1 MSTVSRDAAPAEARS
16 STGEVDTEL
25 KRVMTP
31 KLLLLFIIGDILGT
45 GIYAITGKV
54 AGEVGGAVW
63 VPFLIAFAIAIVTA
77 FAYLELITK
86 YPHAG
91 GAANFIHQAFG
102 INFLTFMVTF
112 TVMASG
118 ITSAS
123 TAAKA
128 FAANLAAGIGADWAP
143 EGTAVLLLA
152 VAFMLVVGLVNFRGV
167 AESIWLNVVL
177 TIIELTGLL
186 LVIFVGL
193 WAVTGMSGAEVDF
206 SRAMMFETEGDKNAF
221 LAATAGTSLAFFAMV
236 GFEDSVN
243 MAEETKDP
251 VKTFPKIMLTGLLIT
266 AVIYVL
272 VSVTAV
278 ALVPVG
284 ELKEGDTPLLQVV
297 QAGAPNLPI
306 DTIYPFIAMFAVA
319 NTAVINMLMASRL
332 LYGMANQE
340 VLPRQLALV
349 HKGRQSPWV
358 AIIVTTLLA
367 VGLITFVG
375 KVSALGGTTAL
386 LLLAVFALVNI
397 ACIVLRKR
405 DHEIGH
411 EFFRAPSWLPWV
423 GAAACLYMLG
433 PWTGRDPEQYV
444 VAGWLMLIALVLF
457 AITWFLNRALYAHPT
472 KLRHPEQ
479 LPTQREFNH
488 HNDPR

>member
-1 MSTVSRDAAPAEARS
+1 MSTATSHDAPARGGSAP
-16 STGEVDTEL
+16 GEVDTEL
-25 KRVMTP
+25 KRVLGP

-63 VPFLIAFAIAIVTA
+63 VPFVIAFTIAIITA

-91 GAANFIHQAFG
+91 GAANFIHKAFG
-102 INFLTFMVTF
+102 LQFVTFMVTF

-118 ITSAS
+118 ITSAA

-128 FAANLAAGIGADWAP
+128 FASNLVAGVGLDWAP
-143 EGTAVLLLA
+143 EGAAVLGLA
-152 VAFMLVVGLVNFRGV
+152 VAFMIVVALVNFRGV
-167 AESIWLNVVL
+167 AESVGLNVVL
-177 TIIELTGLL
+177 TIIELTGLM

-193 WAVTGMSGAEVDF
+193 WAVAGMSDAPVDF
-206 SRAMMFETEGDKNAF
+206 SRAMMFETSGDKNAF

-251 VKTFPKIMLTGLLIT
+251 VKTFPKIMLSGLVLT
-266 AVIYVL
+266 AIIYVL

-284 ELKEGDTPLLQVV
+284 QLSQGDTPLLQVV

-332 LYGMANQE
+332 LYGMAKQD
-340 VLPRQLALV
+340 VLPRPLALV

-358 AIIVTTLLA
+358 AIIVTTALA
-367 VGLITFVG
+367 VGLILVVG
-375 KVSALGGTTAL
+375 QVTALGGTTAL
-386 LLLAVFALVNI
+386 LLLAVFAMVNI

-405 DHEIGH
+405 DHEVAH
-411 EFFRAPSWLPWV
+411 KYFKAPGWIPWA
-423 GAAACLYMLG
+423 GAVLCLYMVG
-433 PWTGRDPEQYV
+433 PWTGRDNEQYV
-444 VAGWLMLIALVLF
+444 IAGWLLLIAVILWAL
-457 AITWFLNRALYAHPT
+457 TWFLNRALYAKPT
-472 KLRHPEQ
+472 RVRHPED
-479 LPTQREFNH
+479 LR
-488 HNDPR
+488 

>member
-1 MSTVSRDAAPAEARS
+1 MSTATSHDAPAQGGSAPGEA
-16 STGEVDTEL
+16 DTEL
-25 KRVMTP
+25 KRVLGP

-63 VPFLIAFAIAIVTA
+63 LPFLIAFTIALITA

-91 GAANFIHQAFG
+91 GAANFVHQAFG
-102 INFLTFMVTF
+102 INFVTFLVTF

-128 FAANLAAGIGADWAP
+128 FASNLAAGIGTEWAP
-143 EGTAVLLLA
+143 DSLAVMLLA
-152 VAFMLVVGLVNFRGV
+152 IGFMLVVALVNFRGV
-167 AESIWLNVVL
+167 AESVMLNVVL
-177 TIIELTGLL
+177 TCIELTGLL

-193 WAVTGMSGAEVDF
+193 WAVSGASDAPVDF
-206 SRAMMFETEGDKNAF
+206 SRAMMFETSGDKNAF

-251 VKTFPKIMLTGLLIT
+251 IKTFPKIMLSGLVLT

-272 VSVTAV
+272 VSITAV

-284 ELKEGDTPLLQVV
+284 ELSQGDTPLLQVV
-297 QAGAPNLPI
+297 QVGAPNLPI

-332 LYGMANQE
+332 LYGMAKQE
-340 VLPRQLALV
+340 VLPRPLALV

-358 AIIVTTLLA
+358 AIVVTTLLA

-386 LLLAVFALVNI
+386 LLLAVFALVNV

-405 DHEIGH
+405 DHEIDH
-411 EFFRAPSWLPWV
+411 DYFKAPGWLPWV
-423 GAAACLYMLG
+423 GAIACAYMVG
-433 PWTGRDPEQYV
+433 PWTGRDSEQYV
-444 VAGWLMLIALVLF
+444 IAGWLMVIALVLW
-457 AITWFLNRALYAHPT
+457 ALTWFLNRALYAHPT
-472 KLRHPEQ
+472 KVKHPEE
-479 LPTQREFNH
+479 LRARDFGRR
-488 HNDPR
+488 D

>member
-1 MSTVSRDAAPAEARS
+1 MSTATSHDAPAQGGSAP
-16 STGEVDTEL
+16 GEVDTEL
-25 KRVMTP
+25 KRVLGP

-63 VPFLIAFAIAIVTA
+63 VPFVIAFTIAIITA

-91 GAANFIHQAFG
+91 GAANFIHKAFG
-102 INFLTFMVTF
+102 LQFVTFMVTF

-118 ITSAS
+118 ITSAA

-128 FAANLAAGIGADWAP
+128 FASNLVAGVGLDWAP
-143 EGTAVLLLA
+143 EGAAVLGIA
-152 VAFMLVVGLVNFRGV
+152 VAFMIVVALVNFRGV
-167 AESIWLNVVL
+167 AESVGLNVVL
-177 TIIELTGLL
+177 TIIELTGLM

-193 WAVTGMSGAEVDF
+193 WAVAGMSDAPVDF
-206 SRAMMFETEGDKNAF
+206 SRAMMFETSGDKNAF

-251 VKTFPKIMLTGLLIT
+251 VKTFPKIMLSGLVLT
-266 AVIYVL
+266 AIIYVL

-284 ELKEGDTPLLQVV
+284 QLSQGDTPLLQVV

-306 DTIYPFIAMFAVA
+306 DKIYPFIAMFAVA

-332 LYGMANQE
+332 LYGMAKQD
-340 VLPRQLALV
+340 VLPRPLALV

-358 AIIVTTLLA
+358 AIIVTTALA
-367 VGLITFVG
+367 VGLILVVG
-375 KVSALGGTTAL
+375 QVTALGGTTAL
-386 LLLAVFALVNI
+386 LLLAVFAMVNI

-405 DHEIGH
+405 DHEVEH
-411 EFFRAPSWLPWV
+411 RYFKAPGWIPWV
-423 GAAACLYMLG
+423 GAVLCLYMVG
-433 PWTGRDPEQYV
+433 PWTGRDTEQYV
-444 VAGWLMLIALVLF
+444 IAGWLLLIAVILWAL
-457 AITWFLNRALYAHPT
+457 TWFLNRALYAKPT
-472 KLRHPEQ
+472 RVRHPED
-479 LPTQREFNH
+479 LR
-488 HNDPR
+488 

>member
-1 MSTVSRDAAPAEARS
+1 MSTATSHTAPNPDGSVAPS
-16 STGEVDTEL
+16 GEETEL
-25 KRVMTP
+25 KRVMGP

-63 VPFLIAFAIAIVTA
+63 VPFLIAFAIAIITA

-102 INFLTFMVTF
+102 INFLTFLVTF

-123 TAAKA
+123 TSAKA
-128 FAANLAAGIGADWAP
+128 FASNLAAGVGTDWGAESLP
-143 EGTAVLLLA
+143 VMLLA
-152 VAFMLVVGLVNFRGV
+152 VAFMVVVALVNFRGV
-167 AESIWLNVVL
+167 AESVMLNVVL
-177 TIIELTGLL
+177 TCIELTGLL

-193 WAVTGMSGAEVDF
+193 WAVTGFSDAPVDF
-206 SRAMMFETEGDKNAF
+206 SRAMMFETEGDKSVF

-251 VKTFPKIMLTGLLIT
+251 IKTFPKIMLSGLFIT
-266 AVIYVL
+266 AAIYVL
-272 VSVTAV
+272 VSITAV

-284 ELKEGDTPLLQVV
+284 QLQEGDTPLLQVV

-332 LYGMANQE
+332 LYGMAKQD
-340 VLPRQLALV
+340 VLPRPLALV

-358 AIIVTTLLA
+358 AIIVTSLLA
-367 VGLITFVG
+367 IGLITFVG
-375 KVSALGGTTAL
+375 KIADLGGTTAL
-386 LLLAVFALVNI
+386 LLLAVFALVNV
-397 ACIVLRKR
+397 ACIVLRRR

-411 EFFRAPSWLPWV
+411 DYFKAPGWIPWV
-423 GAAACLYMLG
+423 GALACAYMVG
-433 PWTGRDPEQYV
+433 PWTGRDAEQYV
-444 VAGWLMLIALVLF
+444 IAGWLMLVALVMWAL
-457 AITWFLNRALYAHPT
+457 TWFLNRALYAKPT
-472 KLRHPEQ
+472 RVRHPED
-479 LPTQREFNH
+479 LY
-488 HNDPR
+488 

>member
-1 MSTVSRDAAPAEARS
+1 MSTATSHDAPARGGSAP
-16 STGEVDTEL
+16 GEVDTEL
-25 KRVMTP
+25 KRVLGP

-63 VPFLIAFAIAIVTA
+63 VPFVIAFTIAIITA

-91 GAANFIHQAFG
+91 GAANFIHKAFG
-102 INFLTFMVTF
+102 LQFVTFMVTF

-118 ITSAS
+118 ITSAA

-128 FAANLAAGIGADWAP
+128 FASNLVAGVGLDWAP
-143 EGTAVLLLA
+143 EGAAVLGLA
-152 VAFMLVVGLVNFRGV
+152 VAFMIVVALVNFRGV
-167 AESIWLNVVL
+167 AESVGLNVVL
-177 TIIELTGLL
+177 TIIELTGLM

-193 WAVTGMSGAEVDF
+193 WAVAGMSDAPVDF
-206 SRAMMFETEGDKNAF
+206 SRAMMFETSGDKNAF

-251 VKTFPKIMLTGLLIT
+251 VKTFPKIMLSGLVLT
-266 AVIYVL
+266 AIIYVL

-284 ELKEGDTPLLQVV
+284 QLSQGDTPLLQVV

-332 LYGMANQE
+332 LYGMAKQD
-340 VLPRQLALV
+340 VLPRPLALV

-358 AIIVTTLLA
+358 AIIVTTALA
-367 VGLITFVG
+367 VGLILVVG
-375 KVSALGGTTAL
+375 QVTALGGTTAL
-386 LLLAVFALVNI
+386 LLLAVFAMVNI

-405 DHEIGH
+405 DHEVAH
-411 EFFRAPSWLPWV
+411 KYFKAPGWIPWA
-423 GAAACLYMLG
+423 GAVLCLYMVG
-433 PWTGRDPEQYV
+433 PWTGRDTEQYV
-444 VAGWLMLIALVLF
+444 IAGWLLLIAVILWAL
-457 AITWFLNRALYAHPT
+457 TWFLNRALYAKPT
-472 KLRHPEQ
+472 RVRHPED
-479 LPTQREFNH
+479 LR
-488 HNDPR
+488 

>member
-1 MSTVSRDAAPAEARS
+1 MSTATSHDAPAQGGSAP
-16 STGEVDTEL
+16 GEVDTEL
-25 KRVMTP
+25 KRVLGP

-63 VPFLIAFAIAIVTA
+63 VPFVIAFTIAIITA

-91 GAANFIHQAFG
+91 GAANFIHKAFG
-102 INFLTFMVTF
+102 LQFVTFMVTF

-118 ITSAS
+118 ITSAA

-128 FAANLAAGIGADWAP
+128 FASNLVAGVGLDWAP
-143 EGTAVLLLA
+143 EGAAVLGLA
-152 VAFMLVVGLVNFRGV
+152 VAFMIVVALVNFRGV
-167 AESIWLNVVL
+167 AESVGLNVVL
-177 TIIELTGLL
+177 TIIELTGLM

-193 WAVTGMSGAEVDF
+193 WAVAGMSDAPVDF
-206 SRAMMFETEGDKNAF
+206 SRAMMFETSGDKNAF

-251 VKTFPKIMLTGLLIT
+251 VKTFPKIMLSGLVIT
-266 AVIYVL
+266 AIIYVL

-284 ELKEGDTPLLQVV
+284 QLSQGDTPLLQVV

-332 LYGMANQE
+332 LYGMAKQD
-340 VLPRQLALV
+340 VLPRPLALV

-358 AIIVTTLLA
+358 AIIVTTALA
-367 VGLITFVG
+367 VGLILVVG
-375 KVSALGGTTAL
+375 QVTALGGTTAL
-386 LLLAVFALVNI
+386 LLLAVFAMVNI

-405 DHEIGH
+405 DHEVEH
-411 EFFRAPSWLPWV
+411 RYFKAPGWIPWV
-423 GAAACLYMLG
+423 GAVLCLYMVG
-433 PWTGRDPEQYV
+433 PWTGRDTEQYV
-444 VAGWLMLIALVLF
+444 IAGWLLLIAVILWAL
-457 AITWFLNRALYAHPT
+457 TWFLNRALYAKPT
-472 KLRHPEQ
+472 RVRHPED
-479 LPTQREFNH
+479 LR
-488 HNDPR
+488 

>member
-1 MSTVSRDAAPAEARS
+1 M
-16 STGEVDTEL
+16 DTEL
-25 KRVMTP
+25 KRVLGP

-63 VPFLIAFAIAIVTA
+63 VPFVIAFTIAIITA

-91 GAANFIHQAFG
+91 GAANFIHKAFG
-102 INFLTFMVTF
+102 LQFVTFMVTF

-118 ITSAS
+118 ITSAA

-128 FAANLAAGIGADWAP
+128 FASNLVAGVGLDWAP
-143 EGTAVLLLA
+143 EGAAVLGLA
-152 VAFMLVVGLVNFRGV
+152 VAFMIVVALVNFRGV
-167 AESIWLNVVL
+167 AESVGLNVVL
-177 TIIELTGLL
+177 TIIELTGLM

-193 WAVTGMSGAEVDF
+193 WAVAGMSDAPVDF
-206 SRAMMFETEGDKNAF
+206 SRAMMFETSGDKNAF

-251 VKTFPKIMLTGLLIT
+251 VKTFPKIMLSGLVLT
-266 AVIYVL
+266 AIIYVL

-284 ELKEGDTPLLQVV
+284 QLSQGDTPLLQVV

-332 LYGMANQE
+332 LYGMAKQE
-340 VLPRQLALV
+340 VLPRPLALV

-367 VGLITFVG
+367 VGLILLVG

-405 DHEIGH
+405 DHEVGH
-411 EFFRAPSWLPWV
+411 TFFRAPAWIPWA
-423 GAAACLYMLG
+423 GAVLCLYMLG
-433 PWTGRDPEQYV
+433 PWTGRDMEQYV
-444 VAGWLMLIALVLF
+444 VAGWLMLLAVVLWAL
-457 AITWFLNRALYAHPT
+457 TWFLNRALYAHPT
-472 KLRHPEQ
+472 KVKHPEE
-479 LPTQREFNH
+479 LRARDFGRR
-488 HNDPR
+488 D

>member
-1 MSTVSRDAAPAEARS
+1 MSTATSHDAPARGGSAP
-16 STGEVDTEL
+16 GEVDTEL
-25 KRVMTP
+25 KRVLGP

-63 VPFLIAFAIAIVTA
+63 VPFVIAFTIAIITA

-91 GAANFIHQAFG
+91 GAANFIHKAFG
-102 INFLTFMVTF
+102 LQFVTFMVTF

-118 ITSAS
+118 ITSAA

-128 FAANLAAGIGADWAP
+128 FASNLVAGVGLDWAP
-143 EGTAVLLLA
+143 EGAAVLGLA
-152 VAFMLVVGLVNFRGV
+152 VAFMIVVALVNFRGV
-167 AESIWLNVVL
+167 AESVGLNVVL
-177 TIIELTGLL
+177 TIIELTGLM

-193 WAVTGMSGAEVDF
+193 WAVAGMSDAPVDF
-206 SRAMMFETEGDKNAF
+206 SRAMMFETSGDKNAF

-251 VKTFPKIMLTGLLIT
+251 VKTFPKIMLSGLVIT
-266 AVIYVL
+266 AIIYVL
-272 VSVTAV
+272 VSITAV

-284 ELKEGDTPLLQVV
+284 ELSQGDTPLLQVV

-332 LYGMANQE
+332 LYGMAKQD
-340 VLPRQLALV
+340 VLPRPLALV

-358 AIIVTTLLA
+358 AIIVTTALA
-367 VGLITFVG
+367 VGLILVVG
-375 KVSALGGTTAL
+375 QVTALGGTTAL
-386 LLLAVFALVNI
+386 LLLAVFAMVNI

-405 DHEIGH
+405 DHEVEH
-411 EFFRAPSWLPWV
+411 KYFKAPGWIPWA
-423 GAAACLYMLG
+423 GAVLCLYMVG
-433 PWTGRDPEQYV
+433 PWTGRDTEQYV
-444 VAGWLMLIALVLF
+444 IAGWLLLIAVILWAL
-457 AITWFLNRALYAHPT
+457 TWFLNRALYAKPT
-472 KLRHPEQ
+472 RVRHPED
-479 LPTQREFNH
+479 LR
-488 HNDPR
+488 

>member
-1 MSTVSRDAAPAEARS
+1 MSTATSHDAPAQGGSAP
-16 STGEVDTEL
+16 GEVDTEL
-25 KRVMTP
+25 KRVLGP

-63 VPFLIAFAIAIVTA
+63 VPFVIAFTIAIITA

-91 GAANFIHQAFG
+91 GAANFIHKAFG
-102 INFLTFMVTF
+102 LQFVTFMVTF

-118 ITSAS
+118 ITSAA

-128 FAANLAAGIGADWAP
+128 FASNLVAGVGLDWAP
-143 EGTAVLLLA
+143 EGAAVLGLA
-152 VAFMLVVGLVNFRGV
+152 VAFMIVVALVNFRGV
-167 AESIWLNVVL
+167 AESVGLNVVL
-177 TIIELTGLL
+177 TIIELTGLM

-193 WAVTGMSGAEVDF
+193 WAVAGMSDAPVDF
-206 SRAMMFETEGDKNAF
+206 SRAMMFETSGDKNAF

-251 VKTFPKIMLTGLLIT
+251 VKTFPKIMLSGLVIT
-266 AVIYVL
+266 AIIYVL

-284 ELKEGDTPLLQVV
+284 QLSQGDTPLLQVV

-332 LYGMANQE
+332 LYGMAKQD
-340 VLPRQLALV
+340 VLPRPLALV

-358 AIIVTTLLA
+358 AIIVTTALA
-367 VGLITFVG
+367 VGLILVVG
-375 KVSALGGTTAL
+375 KVTALGGTTAL
-386 LLLAVFALVNI
+386 LLLAVFAMVNI

-405 DHEIGH
+405 DHEVEH
-411 EFFRAPSWLPWV
+411 RYFKAPGWIPWV
-423 GAAACLYMLG
+423 GAVLCLYMVG
-433 PWTGRDPEQYV
+433 PWTGRDTEQYV
-444 VAGWLMLIALVLF
+444 IAGWLLLIAVILWAL
-457 AITWFLNRALYAHPT
+457 TWFLNRALYAKPT
-472 KLRHPEQ
+472 RVRHPED
-479 LPTQREFNH
+479 LR
-488 HNDPR
+488 

>member
-1 MSTVSRDAAPAEARS
+1 MSTATSHDAPARGGSAP
-16 STGEVDTEL
+16 GEVDTEL
-25 KRVMTP
+25 KRVLGP

-63 VPFLIAFAIAIVTA
+63 VPFVIAFTIAIITA

-91 GAANFIHQAFG
+91 GAANFIHKAFG
-102 INFLTFMVTF
+102 LQFVTFMVTF

-118 ITSAS
+118 ITSAA

-128 FAANLAAGIGADWAP
+128 FASNLVAGVGLDWAP
-143 EGTAVLLLA
+143 EGAAVLGLA
-152 VAFMLVVGLVNFRGV
+152 VAFMIVVALVNFRGV
-167 AESIWLNVVL
+167 AESVGLNVVL
-177 TIIELTGLL
+177 TIIELTGLM

-193 WAVTGMSGAEVDF
+193 WAVAGMSDAPVDF
-206 SRAMMFETEGDKNAF
+206 SRAMMFETSGDKNAF

-251 VKTFPKIMLTGLLIT
+251 VKTFPKIMLSGLVIT
-266 AVIYVL
+266 AIIYVL

-284 ELKEGDTPLLQVV
+284 QLSQGDTPLLQVV

-332 LYGMANQE
+332 LYGMAKQD
-340 VLPRQLALV
+340 VLPRPLALV

-358 AIIVTTLLA
+358 AIIVTTALA
-367 VGLITFVG
+367 VGLILVVG
-375 KVSALGGTTAL
+375 QVTALGGTTAL
-386 LLLAVFALVNI
+386 LLLAVFAMVNI

-405 DHEIGH
+405 DHEVEH
-411 EFFRAPSWLPWV
+411 KYFKAPGWIPWA
-423 GAAACLYMLG
+423 GAVLCLYMVG
-433 PWTGRDPEQYV
+433 PWTGRDTEQYV
-444 VAGWLMLIALVLF
+444 IAGWLLLIAVILWAL
-457 AITWFLNRALYAHPT
+457 TWFLNRALYAKPT
-472 KLRHPEQ
+472 RVRHPED
-479 LPTQREFNH
+479 LR
-488 HNDPR
+488 

>member
-1 MSTVSRDAAPAEARS
+1 MSTATSHDAPAQGGSAP
-16 STGEVDTEL
+16 GEVDTEL
-25 KRVMTP
+25 KRVLGP

-63 VPFLIAFAIAIVTA
+63 VPFVIAFTIAIITA

-91 GAANFIHQAFG
+91 GAANFIHKAFG
-102 INFLTFMVTF
+102 LQFVTFMVTF

-118 ITSAS
+118 ITSAA

-128 FAANLAAGIGADWAP
+128 FASNLVAGVGLDWAP
-143 EGTAVLLLA
+143 EGAAVLGLA
-152 VAFMLVVGLVNFRGV
+152 VAFMIVVALVNFRGV
-167 AESIWLNVVL
+167 AESVGLNVVL
-177 TIIELTGLL
+177 TIIELTGLM

-193 WAVTGMSGAEVDF
+193 WAVAGMSDAPVDF
-206 SRAMMFETEGDKNAF
+206 SRAMMFETPGDKNAF

-251 VKTFPKIMLTGLLIT
+251 VKTFPKIMLSGLVIT
-266 AVIYVL
+266 AIIYVL

-284 ELKEGDTPLLQVV
+284 QLSQGDTPLLQVV

-332 LYGMANQE
+332 LYGMAKQD
-340 VLPRQLALV
+340 VLPRPLALV

-358 AIIVTTLLA
+358 AIIVTTALA
-367 VGLITFVG
+367 VGLILVVG
-375 KVSALGGTTAL
+375 QVTALGGTTAL
-386 LLLAVFALVNI
+386 LLLAVFAMVNI

-405 DHEIGH
+405 DHEVEH
-411 EFFRAPSWLPWV
+411 RYFKAPGWIPWA
-423 GAAACLYMLG
+423 GAVLCLYMVG
-433 PWTGRDPEQYV
+433 PWTGRDTEQYV
-444 VAGWLMLIALVLF
+444 IAGWLLLIAVILWAL
-457 AITWFLNRALYAHPT
+457 TWFLNRALYAKPT
-472 KLRHPEQ
+472 RVRHPED
-479 LPTQREFNH
+479 LR
-488 HNDPR
+488 

>member
-1 MSTVSRDAAPAEARS
+1 MSTATSHDAPAQGGSAP
-16 STGEVDTEL
+16 GEVDTEL
-25 KRVMTP
+25 KRVLGP

-63 VPFLIAFAIAIVTA
+63 VPFVIAFTIAIITA

-91 GAANFIHQAFG
+91 GAANFIHKAFG
-102 INFLTFMVTF
+102 LQFVTFMVTF

-118 ITSAS
+118 ITSAA

-128 FAANLAAGIGADWAP
+128 FASNLVAGVGLDWAP
-143 EGTAVLLLA
+143 EGAAVLGIA
-152 VAFMLVVGLVNFRGV
+152 VAFMIVVALVNFRGV
-167 AESIWLNVVL
+167 AESVGLNVVL
-177 TIIELTGLL
+177 TIIELTGLM

-193 WAVTGMSGAEVDF
+193 WAVAGMSDAPVDF
-206 SRAMMFETEGDKNAF
+206 SRAMMFETSGDKNAF

-251 VKTFPKIMLTGLLIT
+251 VKTFPKIMLSGLVIT
-266 AVIYVL
+266 AIIYVL

-284 ELKEGDTPLLQVV
+284 QLSQGDTPLLQVV

-332 LYGMANQE
+332 LYGMAKQD
-340 VLPRQLALV
+340 VLPRPLALV

-358 AIIVTTLLA
+358 AIIVTTALA
-367 VGLITFVG
+367 VGLILVVG
-375 KVSALGGTTAL
+375 QVTALGGTTAL
-386 LLLAVFALVNI
+386 LLLAVFAMVNI

-405 DHEIGH
+405 DHEVEH
-411 EFFRAPSWLPWV
+411 RYFKAPGWIPWV
-423 GAAACLYMLG
+423 GAVLCLYMVG
-433 PWTGRDPEQYV
+433 PWTGRDTEQYV
-444 VAGWLMLIALVLF
+444 IAGWLLLIAVILWAL
-457 AITWFLNRALYAHPT
+457 TWFLNRALYAKPT
-472 KLRHPEQ
+472 RVRHPED
-479 LPTQREFNH
+479 LR
-488 HNDPR
+488 

>member
-1 MSTVSRDAAPAEARS
+1 M
-16 STGEVDTEL
+16 
-25 KRVMTP
+25 KRVLGP

-54 AGEVGGAVW
+54 AHEVGGAVW
-63 VPFLIAFAIAIVTA
+63 VPFVIAFAIAIITA

-102 INFLTFMVTF
+102 IQFLTFMVTF
-112 TVMASG
+112 LVMASG

-128 FAANLAAGIGADWAP
+128 FASNLSAGLGADWASDSLP
-143 EGTAVLLLA
+143 VLLLA
-152 VAFMLVVGLVNFRGV
+152 VAFMLLVALINFRGV
-167 AESIWLNVVL
+167 AESVMLNVVL
-177 TIIELTGLL
+177 TCVELSGLL

-193 WAVTGMSGAEVDF
+193 WAVMGGSDAPVDF
-206 SRAMMFETEGDKNAF
+206 SRAMMFETSGDKNAF
-221 LAATAGTSLAFFAMV
+221 LAVTAGTSLAFFAMV

-251 VKTFPKIMLTGLLIT
+251 IKTFPRIMFTGLVIT
-266 AVIYVL
+266 AAIYVL

-284 ELKEGDTPLLQVV
+284 ELGEGDTPLLKVV

-306 DTIYPFIAMFAVA
+306 DTFYPFIAMFAVA

-332 LYGMANQE
+332 LYGMAKQD
-340 VLPRQLALV
+340 VLPRPLALV
-349 HKGRQSPWV
+349 HSGRRSPWV

-386 LLLAVFALVNI
+386 LLLAVFALVNV

-405 DHEIGH
+405 DHEIDH
-411 EFFRAPSWLPWV
+411 DYFKAPTWIPWV
-423 GAAACLYMLG
+423 GAIACAYMVG
-433 PWTGRDPEQYV
+433 PWTGRDTEQYV
-444 VAGWLMLIALVLF
+444 IAGWLVVIAVVAWAL
-457 AITWFLNRALYAHPT
+457 TWFLNRALYAKPT
-472 KLRHPEQ
+472 RLRHPED
-479 LPTQREFNH
+479 LT
-488 HNDPR
+488 

>member
-1 MSTVSRDAAPAEARS
+1 MSTATSHDAPARGGSAP
-16 STGEVDTEL
+16 GEVDTEL
-25 KRVMTP
+25 KRVLGP

-63 VPFLIAFAIAIVTA
+63 VPFVIAFTIAIITA

-91 GAANFIHQAFG
+91 GAANFIHKAFG
-102 INFLTFMVTF
+102 LQFVTFMVTF

-118 ITSAS
+118 ITSAA

-128 FAANLAAGIGADWAP
+128 FASNLVAGVGLDWAP
-143 EGTAVLLLA
+143 EGAAVLGLA
-152 VAFMLVVGLVNFRGV
+152 VAFMIVVALVNFRGV
-167 AESIWLNVVL
+167 AESVGLNVVL
-177 TIIELTGLL
+177 TIIELTGLM

-193 WAVTGMSGAEVDF
+193 WAVAGMSDAPVDF
-206 SRAMMFETEGDKNAF
+206 SRAMMFETSGDKNAF

-251 VKTFPKIMLTGLLIT
+251 VKTFPKIMLSGLVLT
-266 AVIYVL
+266 AIIYVL

-284 ELKEGDTPLLQVV
+284 QLSQGDTPLLQVV

-332 LYGMANQE
+332 LYGMAKQD
-340 VLPRQLALV
+340 VLPRPLALV

-358 AIIVTTLLA
+358 AIMVTTALA
-367 VGLITFVG
+367 VGLILVVG
-375 KVSALGGTTAL
+375 QVTALGGTTAL
-386 LLLAVFALVNI
+386 LLLAVFAMVNI

-405 DHEIGH
+405 DHEVAH
-411 EFFRAPSWLPWV
+411 KYFKAPGWIPWA
-423 GAAACLYMLG
+423 GAVLCLYMVG
-433 PWTGRDPEQYV
+433 PWTGRDTEQYV
-444 VAGWLMLIALVLF
+444 IAGWLLLIAVILWAL
-457 AITWFLNRALYAHPT
+457 TWFLNRALYAKPT
-472 KLRHPEQ
+472 RVRHPED
-479 LPTQREFNH
+479 LR
-488 HNDPR
+488 

>member
-1 MSTVSRDAAPAEARS
+1 MSTATSHDAPAQGGSAP
-16 STGEVDTEL
+16 GEVDTEL
-25 KRVMTP
+25 KRVLGP

-63 VPFLIAFAIAIVTA
+63 VPFVIAFTIAIITA

-91 GAANFIHQAFG
+91 GAANFIHKAFG
-102 INFLTFMVTF
+102 LQFVTFMVTF

-118 ITSAS
+118 ITSAA

-128 FAANLAAGIGADWAP
+128 FASNLVAGVGLDWAP
-143 EGTAVLLLA
+143 EGAAVLGLA
-152 VAFMLVVGLVNFRGV
+152 AAFMIVVALVNFRGV
-167 AESIWLNVVL
+167 AESVGLNVVL
-177 TIIELTGLL
+177 TIIELTGLM

-193 WAVTGMSGAEVDF
+193 WAVAGMSDAPVDF
-206 SRAMMFETEGDKNAF
+206 SRAMMFETSGDKNAF

-251 VKTFPKIMLTGLLIT
+251 VKTFPKIMLSGLVIT
-266 AVIYVL
+266 AIIYVL

-284 ELKEGDTPLLQVV
+284 QLSQGDTPLLQVV

-332 LYGMANQE
+332 LYGMAKQD
-340 VLPRQLALV
+340 VLPRPLALV

-358 AIIVTTLLA
+358 AIIVTTALA
-367 VGLITFVG
+367 VGLILVVG
-375 KVSALGGTTAL
+375 QVTALGGTTAL
-386 LLLAVFALVNI
+386 LLLAVFAMVNI

-405 DHEIGH
+405 DHEVEH
-411 EFFRAPSWLPWV
+411 RYFKAPGWIPWA
-423 GAAACLYMLG
+423 GAVLCLYMVG
-433 PWTGRDPEQYV
+433 PWTGRDTEQYV
-444 VAGWLMLIALVLF
+444 IAGWLLLIAVILWAL
-457 AITWFLNRALYAHPT
+457 TWFLNRALYAKPT
-472 KLRHPEQ
+472 RVRHPED
-479 LPTQREFNH
+479 LR
-488 HNDPR
+488 

>member
-1 MSTVSRDAAPAEARS
+1 MSTATSHDAPAQGGSAP
-16 STGEVDTEL
+16 GEVDTEL
-25 KRVMTP
+25 KRVLGP

-63 VPFLIAFAIAIVTA
+63 VPFVIAFTIAIITA

-91 GAANFIHQAFG
+91 GAANFIHKAFG
-102 INFLTFMVTF
+102 LQFVTFMVTF

-118 ITSAS
+118 ITSAA

-128 FAANLAAGIGADWAP
+128 FASNLVAGVGLDWAP
-143 EGTAVLLLA
+143 EGAAVLGLA
-152 VAFMLVVGLVNFRGV
+152 VAFMIVVALVNFRGV
-167 AESIWLNVVL
+167 AESVGLNVVL
-177 TIIELTGLL
+177 TIIELTGLM

-193 WAVTGMSGAEVDF
+193 WAVAGMSDAPVDF
-206 SRAMMFETEGDKNAF
+206 SRAMMFETSGDKNAF

-251 VKTFPKIMLTGLLIT
+251 VKTFPKIMLSGLVLT
-266 AVIYVL
+266 AIIYVL

-284 ELKEGDTPLLQVV
+284 QLSQGDTPLLQVV

-332 LYGMANQE
+332 LYGMAKQD
-340 VLPRQLALV
+340 VLPRPLALV

-358 AIIVTTLLA
+358 AIIVTTALA
-367 VGLITFVG
+367 VGLILVVG
-375 KVSALGGTTAL
+375 QVTALGGTTAL
-386 LLLAVFALVNI
+386 LLLAVFAMVNI

-405 DHEIGH
+405 DHEVEH
-411 EFFRAPSWLPWV
+411 RYFKAPGWIPWA
-423 GAAACLYMLG
+423 GAVLCLYMVG
-433 PWTGRDPEQYV
+433 PWTGRDTEQYV
-444 VAGWLMLIALVLF
+444 IAGWLLLIAVILWAL
-457 AITWFLNRALYAHPT
+457 TWFLNRALYAKPT
-472 KLRHPEQ
+472 RVRHPED
-479 LPTQREFNH
+479 LR
-488 HNDPR
+488 

>member
-1 MSTVSRDAAPAEARS
+1 MSTATSHDAPAQGGSAP
-16 STGEVDTEL
+16 GEVDTEL
-25 KRVMTP
+25 KRVLGP

-63 VPFLIAFAIAIVTA
+63 VPFVIAFTIAIITA

-91 GAANFIHQAFG
+91 GAANFIHKAFG
-102 INFLTFMVTF
+102 LQFVTFMVTF

-118 ITSAS
+118 ITSAA

-128 FAANLAAGIGADWAP
+128 FASNLVAGVGLDWAP
-143 EGTAVLLLA
+143 EGAAVLGIA
-152 VAFMLVVGLVNFRGV
+152 VAFMIVVALVNFRGV
-167 AESIWLNVVL
+167 AESVGLNVVL
-177 TIIELTGLL
+177 TIIELTGLM

-193 WAVTGMSGAEVDF
+193 WAVAGMSDAPVDF
-206 SRAMMFETEGDKNAF
+206 SRAMMFETSGDKNAF

-251 VKTFPKIMLTGLLIT
+251 VKTFPKIMLSGLVIT
-266 AVIYVL
+266 AIIYVL

-284 ELKEGDTPLLQVV
+284 QLSQGDTPLLQVV

-332 LYGMANQE
+332 LYGMAKQD
-340 VLPRQLALV
+340 VLPRPLALV

-358 AIIVTTLLA
+358 AIIVTTALA
-367 VGLITFVG
+367 VGLILVVG
-375 KVSALGGTTAL
+375 QVTALGGTTAL
-386 LLLAVFALVNI
+386 LLLAVFAMVNI

-405 DHEIGH
+405 DHEVEH
-411 EFFRAPSWLPWV
+411 KYFKAPKWIPWV
-423 GAAACLYMLG
+423 GTVLCLYMVG
-433 PWTGRDPEQYV
+433 PWTGRDTEQYV
-444 VAGWLMLIALVLF
+444 IAGWLLLIAVILWAL
-457 AITWFLNRALYAHPT
+457 TWFLNRALYAKPT
-472 KLRHPEQ
+472 RVRHPED
-479 LPTQREFNH
+479 LR
-488 HNDPR
+488 

>member
-1 MSTVSRDAAPAEARS
+1 MSTATSHDAPAQGGSAP
-16 STGEVDTEL
+16 GEVDTEL
-25 KRVMTP
+25 KRVLGP

-63 VPFLIAFAIAIVTA
+63 VPFVIAFTIAIITA

-91 GAANFIHQAFG
+91 GAANFIHKAFG
-102 INFLTFMVTF
+102 LQFVTFMVTF

-118 ITSAS
+118 ITSAA

-128 FAANLAAGIGADWAP
+128 FASNLVAGVGLDWAP
-143 EGTAVLLLA
+143 DGAAVLGIA
-152 VAFMLVVGLVNFRGV
+152 VAFMIVVALVNFRGV
-167 AESIWLNVVL
+167 AESVGLNVVL
-177 TIIELTGLL
+177 TIIELTGLM

-193 WAVTGMSGAEVDF
+193 WAVAGMSDAPVDF
-206 SRAMMFETEGDKNAF
+206 SRAMMFETSGDKNAF

-251 VKTFPKIMLTGLLIT
+251 VKTFPKIMLSGLVIT
-266 AVIYVL
+266 AIIYVL

-284 ELKEGDTPLLQVV
+284 QLSQGDTPLLQVV

-332 LYGMANQE
+332 LYGMAKQD
-340 VLPRQLALV
+340 VLPRPLALV

-358 AIIVTTLLA
+358 AIIVTTALA
-367 VGLITFVG
+367 VGLILVVG
-375 KVSALGGTTAL
+375 QVTALGGTTAL
-386 LLLAVFALVNI
+386 LLLAVFAMVNI

-405 DHEIGH
+405 DHEVEH
-411 EFFRAPSWLPWV
+411 RYFKAPGWIPWA
-423 GAAACLYMLG
+423 GAVLCLYMVG
-433 PWTGRDPEQYV
+433 PWTGRDTEQYV
-444 VAGWLMLIALVLF
+444 IAGWLLLIAVILWAL
-457 AITWFLNRALYAHPT
+457 TWFLNRALYAKPT
-472 KLRHPEQ
+472 RVRHPED
-479 LPTQREFNH
+479 LR
-488 HNDPR
+488 

>member
-1 MSTVSRDAAPAEARS
+1 MSTATSHDAPAQGGSAP
-16 STGEVDTEL
+16 GEVDTEL
-25 KRVMTP
+25 KRVLGP

-63 VPFLIAFAIAIVTA
+63 VPFVIAFTIAIITA

-91 GAANFIHQAFG
+91 GAANFIHKAFG
-102 INFLTFMVTF
+102 LQFVTFMVTF

-118 ITSAS
+118 ITSAA

-128 FAANLAAGIGADWAP
+128 FASNLVAGVGLDWAP
-143 EGTAVLLLA
+143 EGAAVLGLA
-152 VAFMLVVGLVNFRGV
+152 VAFMIVVALVNFRGV
-167 AESIWLNVVL
+167 AESVGLNVVL
-177 TIIELTGLL
+177 TIIELTGLM

-193 WAVTGMSGAEVDF
+193 WAVAGMSDAPVDF
-206 SRAMMFETEGDKNAF
+206 SRAMMFETSGDKNAF

-251 VKTFPKIMLTGLLIT
+251 VKTFPKIMLSGLVIT
-266 AVIYVL
+266 AIIYVL

-284 ELKEGDTPLLQVV
+284 QLSQGDTPLLQVV

-332 LYGMANQE
+332 LYGMAKQD
-340 VLPRQLALV
+340 VLPRPLALV

-358 AIIVTTLLA
+358 AIIVTTALA
-367 VGLITFVG
+367 VGLILVVG
-375 KVSALGGTTAL
+375 QVTALGGTTAL
-386 LLLAVFALVNI
+386 LLLAVFAMVNI

-405 DHEIGH
+405 DHEVEH
-411 EFFRAPSWLPWV
+411 RYFKAPGWIPWV
-423 GAAACLYMLG
+423 GAVLCLYMVG
-433 PWTGRDPEQYV
+433 PWTGRATEQYV
-444 VAGWLMLIALVLF
+444 IAGWLLLIAVILWAL
-457 AITWFLNRALYAHPT
+457 TWFLNRALYAKPT
-472 KLRHPEQ
+472 RVRHPED
-479 LPTQREFNH
+479 LR
-488 HNDPR
+488 